1 MGAART
7 KYSKSFIYFY
17 VCLRLLLQVLALNL
31 SFLVANLLF
40 LLQVGSQIGGLSA
53 ATTDISMI
61 LAISFVFCR
70 SSDFIHA
77 FFLSERSI
85 LAGTMVLGNRLSGL
99 VLMNIIEWVSIS
111 FRTLSLG
118 FRFAANSTA
127 GHVISDILA
136 NTANLSFYISPILPV
151 FWGILV
157 FEVLVAIIQSL
168 IFALLLITYTD
179 V

>member
-1 MGAART
+1 MASDGHPRA
-7 KYSKSFIYFY
+7 KYAKSFIYFY
-17 VCLRLLLQVLALNL
+17 VCLTLLLQILALNL
-31 SFLVANLLF
+31 AVLVANLLF
-40 LLQVGSQIGGLSA
+40 LLQLGSQIGGLSA

-70 SSDFIHA
+70 SSDFVHA
-77 FFLSERSI
+77 FFLAENSI

-99 VLMNIIEWVSIS
+99 LLMNIIEWVSIS

-136 NTANLSFYISPILPV
+136 NTANISTMVSAVLPM
-151 FWGILV
+151 F
-157 FEVLVAIIQSL
+157 
-168 IFALLLITYTD
+168 
-179 V
+179 